1 MKNSKILL
9 VDDETEFVSTLAERL
24 NLRGFDVNV
33 ATDGESAIQMVEE
46 SQPNLMI
53 LDLKMPGLGGLEVL
67 KQVKEMNPDIKV
79 ILLTGHGSTKE
90 GIEGMNLG
98 ASDYLMK
105 PINIEELIPK
115 MQEAIENGQSSEK

>member
-1 MKNSKILL
+1 MKDSKILL

-33 ATDGESAIQMVEE
+33 ATDGESAIQIVEE
-46 SQPNLMI
+46 SQPNLII

-67 KQVKEMNPDIKV
+67 KQVKEINPDIKV

-115 MQEAIENGQSSEK
+115 MQEAIDKG

>member
-1 MKNSKILL
+1 MKDKKILL

-24 NLRGFDVNV
+24 KLRGFNV
-33 ATDGESAIQMVEE
+33 ETATDGEAAIQMTEE
-46 SQPNLMI
+46 SRPVLII

-67 KQVKEMNPDIKV
+67 KQVKGGDSSIKV

-105 PINIEELIPK
+105 PINIEELIAK
-115 MQEAIENGQSSEK
+115 MQDAIDNG